1 MDLGLKG
8 KVALVG
14 GSSRG
19 LGYACARE
27 LAREG
32 ARVSLCSRDGDQAA
46 AAARRIVEETGSDVV
61 GFGFDLSVTGA
72 PVAWAAAS
80 QERLG
85 DVDILVH
92 NTGGPPPGDF
102 EDLDD
107 AAWEAAFDLLVL
119 SAVRLFRA
127 VLPGMR
133 RRKWGR
139 IVAIESISVKEPID
153 GLLLSNA
160 LRPGVVAV
168 VKALSRTVA
177 ADGITVN
184 CVAPGSHA
192 TERATQLAAARAEQ
206 AGVSVETLL
215 RQKAESFPR
224 RRPGDPEELAAVV
237 AFLCSQRAA
246 NVNGATVVVDGGAI
260 RSLT

>member
-1 MDLGLKG
+1 VDFGLTG

-27 LAREG
+27 LATEG
-32 ARVSLCSRDGDQAA
+32 AKVSLCARDGDQAV
-46 AAARRIVEETGSDVV
+46 AAARRISDETGSEAV
-61 GFGFDLSVTGA
+61 GFGIDLSITGA
-72 PVAWAAAS
+72 PEAWAAAS
-80 QERLG
+80 RECLG
-85 DVDILVH
+85 DADILVH
-92 NTGGPPPGDF
+92 NTGGPPPGHF

-107 AAWEAAFDLLVL
+107 VAWEAAFELLVL

-133 RRKWGR
+133 RRNWGR

-168 VKALSRTVA
+168 VKALSRSVA

-184 CVAPGSHA
+184 CVAPGSYA
-192 TERATQLAAARAEQ
+192 TERARELAAASA
-206 AGVSVETLL
+206 AKTGVSVDTFL
-215 RQKAESFPR
+215 RQKASSFPR
-224 RRPGDPEELAAVV
+224 RRPGEPEELAAVV

-246 NVNGATVVVDGGAI
+246 NINGATVVADGGAV

>member
-1 MDLGLKG
+1 M
-8 KVALVG
+8 
-14 GSSRG
+14 
-19 LGYACARE
+19 
-27 LAREG
+27 
-32 ARVSLCSRDGDQAA
+32 
-46 AAARRIVEETGSDVV
+46 
-61 GFGFDLSVTGA
+61 
-72 PVAWAAAS
+72 
-80 QERLG
+80 
-85 DVDILVH
+85 
-92 NTGGPPPGDF
+92 
-102 EDLDD
+102 
-107 AAWEAAFDLLVL
+107 AWEAAFELLVL

-133 RRKWGR
+133 QRKWGR

-168 VKALSRTVA
+168 AKALSRSVA

-184 CVAPGSHA
+184 CVAPGSYA
-192 TERATQLAAARAEQ
+192 TQRARQLAAASAEKS
-206 AGVSVETLL
+206 GISVDTFL

-224 RRPGDPEELAAVV
+224 RRPGEPEELAAVV

-246 NVNGATVVVDGGAI
+246 NVNGATVVADGGAI

>member
-1 MDLGLKG
+1 MDLGLTG

-27 LAREG
+27 LATEG
-32 ARVSLCSRDGDQAA
+32 AKVSLCSRDGDQAV
-46 AAARRIVEETGSDVV
+46 AAARRISDETGSEAV
-61 GFGFDLSVTGA
+61 GFGFDLSITGA
-72 PVAWAAAS
+72 PEAWAAAS
-80 QERLG
+80 REHLG

-92 NTGGPPPGDF
+92 NTGGPPPGHF

-107 AAWEAAFDLLVL
+107 MAWEAAFELLVL

-133 RRKWGR
+133 QRKWGR

-168 VKALSRTVA
+168 AKALSRSVA

-184 CVAPGSHA
+184 CVAPGSYA
-192 TERATQLAAARAEQ
+192 TERARELAAARAEKT
-206 AGVSVETLL
+206 GVSVDTFL

-224 RRPGDPEELAAVV
+224 RRPGEPEELAAVV

-246 NVNGATVVVDGGAI
+246 NVNGATVVADGGAI